1 MHPLIPQENQGEK
14 KYSEKFLFTQIPW
27 GKKWPAIVIK
37 YLLIRTTLKI
47 FARINFQNDNNI
59 FLLNVQFYQEDIFAQ
74 TRAQILKCAKIKP
87 KITCSK
93 EVRENIAIT
102 TKISYVIVQR
112 ILRVLKMNGF
122 WVLEN

>member
-87 KITCSK
+87 KSMRSK
-93 EVRENIAIT
+93 EIRENKNVRKYSISGCAKLHFS
-102 TKISYVIVQR
+102 KIRTDLIF
-112 ILRVLKMNGF
+112 LLK
-122 WVLEN
+122 